1 MVGRLLAVV
10 CMMLAGTASVSAQ
23 GPTLVRM
30 AYFSPA
36 RVFAE
41 SSEGKALTARI
52 TVVESER
59 ARSLQERTAKIAEME
74 RTLQQGASVLSEGA
88 RGQRMKEL
96 EKFRVDTQRFIQDT
110 QAELM
115 GVRRDAESA
124 FLLKL
129 TPAAEHVIKVNGIQL
144 MFNGDS
150 GVLWWA
156 DPRLDLTNEVVKALD
171 SGAVP
176 PAK

>member
-1 MVGRLLAVV
+1 MVGRQLAAV
-10 CMMLAGTASVSAQ
+10 CVMLAGAASAWAQ
-23 GPTLVRM
+23 GPTPVRM
-30 AYFSPA
+30 AYFSPT

-41 SSEGKALTARI
+41 SSEGKALTTRI
-52 TVVESER
+52 AAVESER

-129 TPAAEHVIKVNGIQL
+129 TPAAEQVIKVNGIQL

-150 GVLWWA
+150 GVIWWA
-156 DPRLDLTNEVVKALD
+156 DPRLDVTDEVVKVLD

>member
-1 MVGRLLAVV
+1 MAVRLFAVV
-10 CMMLAGTASVSAQ
+10 CVLLAGAASASAQ
-23 GPTLVRM
+23 GSSPVRM

-41 SSEGKALTARI
+41 SSAGKALAARI
-52 TVVESER
+52 EVVESER
-59 ARSLQERTAKIAEME
+59 ARTLQERTDRIAEME
-74 RTLQQGASVLSEGA
+74 RTLQQGAAVLSESA
-88 RGQRMKEL
+88 RGLRVKEL
-96 EKFRVDTQRFIQDT
+96 EKFRLDTQRFIQDT
-110 QAELM
+110 QAELT

-129 TPAAEHVIKVNGIQL
+129 TPAAEQVIKVNGIQL

-156 DPRLDLTNEVVKALD
+156 DPQLDLTDQVVKAVD
-171 SGAVP
+171 GG
-176 PAK
+176 K